1 MLRIFLELKFFFK
14 NILLILDFIKYK
26 NKYNIQYDMAGL
38 LDIKKII
45 TQRTTDQKDVPKHV
59 IVNLYPCEE
68 FKKVI
73 SLADDLMQLQINKNI
88 PILTLSL
95 GNEENIDQKILF
107 NYIEKLSNWINE
119 KKIKFTVIGKW
130 YELEGRLVEELKKL
144 NTQSSEFDHFFLN
157 LCINYNPKQEIAD
170 ACRVIIRKIIQD
182 KSDIDSISPELIKEN
197 IYSSFLIPPE
207 IVIEPSLEFSGTFL
221 WDSKGSKITN
231 LNKPLSDISIQDIEK
246 KL

>member
-1 MLRIFLELKFFFK
+1 
-14 NILLILDFIKYK
+14 
-26 NKYNIQYDMAGL
+26 
-38 LDIKKII
+38 
-45 TQRTTDQKDVPKHV
+45 
-59 IVNLYPCEE
+59 
-68 FKKVI
+68 
-73 SLADDLMQLQINKNI
+73 
-88 PILTLSL
+88 
-95 GNEENIDQKILF
+95 
-107 NYIEKLSNWINE
+107 
-119 KKIKFTVIGKW
+119 
-130 YELEGRLVEELKKL
+130 EELKKL